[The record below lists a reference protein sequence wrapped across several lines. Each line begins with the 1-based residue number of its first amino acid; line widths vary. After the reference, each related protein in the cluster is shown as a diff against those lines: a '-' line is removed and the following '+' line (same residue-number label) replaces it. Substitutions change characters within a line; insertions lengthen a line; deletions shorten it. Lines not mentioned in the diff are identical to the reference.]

1 MSLLL
6 ACTETQNQKQKHQSE
21 NTKAVG
27 FQSFLEEDLE
37 GMDDMVESNLI
48 KVLLNSN
55 FSYIQLAHKLE

>member
-6 ACTETQNQKQKHQSE
+6 ACMETQSQKQKHRWES
-21 NTKAVG
+21 TKAVD

-37 GMDDMVESNLI
+37 GMDDTVESNLI

-55 FSYIQLAHKLE
+55 FWHIQLAHKPE